1 MKFIKRFVDS
11 TRQFLV
17 CFGTENGTGLNVNMC
32 WSKTTRVYTNCTA
45 QLDLPSISAATSFVA
60 ALGHFISCRHSEV
73 SGVHQDS
80 SRTLTG
86 FNGGERREAIG
97 KEEVPGKGPLSGG
110 GGAHQERLFDRLPW
124 QPYKSHRV
132 GSLFCSFPLCPSSL
146 NLQRPFPSNRATL
159 PRSVSFSLPS
169 LPLPHSINRWPC
181 APSDERQAAL
191 SWNSIYV
198 ALLLLLRL
206 TTQCGGIR
214 IVSDHRPAAGHT
226 TNKQTKCLDR
236 VYRIEPDEVINS
248 CALRLLLLAKSLTC
262 WL

>member
-1 MKFIKRFVDS
+1 MPPSGRNWKKKMKSIKRFVDS

-97 KEEVPGKGPLSGG
+97 KEEVPGKEPLSGG

-146 NLQRPFPSNRATL
+146 STSNALFLQTGPPY
-159 PRSVSFSLPS
+159 PGPS
-169 LPLPHSINRWPC
+169 LSLFRPSLFLIPSIVGRARRAMNDRRRC
-181 APSDERQAAL
+181 RGIPSM
-191 SWNSIYV
+191 
-198 ALLLLLRL
+198 
-206 TTQCGGIR
+206 
-214 IVSDHRPAAGHT
+214 
-226 TNKQTKCLDR
+226 
-236 VYRIEPDEVINS
+236 
-248 CALRLLLLAKSLTC
+248 
-262 WL
+262 WLYFYYYD

>member
-1 MKFIKRFVDS
+1 MPPSGRNWKKKMKSIKRFVDS

-17 CFGTENGTGLNVNMC
+17 CFGTENGTGLNVNIC
-32 WSKTTRVYTNCTA
+32 WPKTLRVYTNCTA

-146 NLQRPFPSNRATL
+146 SQPPTPFSFKPGHPSQVRLFLSSVPPSSSFHQSLAVRAA
-159 PRSVSFSLPS
+159 R
-169 LPLPHSINRWPC
+169 
-181 APSDERQAAL
+181 
-191 SWNSIYV
+191 
-198 ALLLLLRL
+198 
-206 TTQCGGIR
+206 
-214 IVSDHRPAAGHT
+214 
-226 TNKQTKCLDR
+226 
-236 VYRIEPDEVINS
+236 
-248 CALRLLLLAKSLTC
+248 
-262 WL
+262 